1 MFDDI
6 ETPALLL
13 DGDKLERNCRRM
25 RERVRSHGVAL
36 RPHVKTA
43 KSVEVAQCALDAPTG
58 PITVSTLREA
68 EYFFDHGFRDILYAV
83 GMVPGKVAR
92 LAELIGKG
100 ARVSAIVDSAEA
112 ARALGQ
118 ASASAG
124 VRIPTLIEID
134 SDGHRAGVPPGEAR
148 LFEVAEALG

>member
-13 DGDKLERNCRRM
+13 DGDKLERNTRRM
-25 RERVRSHGVAL
+25 RERVHSHGVML
-36 RPHVKTA
+36 RLHVKTA
-43 KSVEVAQCALDAPTG
+43 KSIEVAQMALDAPTG

-68 EYFFDHGFRDILYAV
+68 EYFFDHGFRDILHAV
-83 GMVPGKVAR
+83 GMVSGKVAR
-92 LAELIGKG
+92 LAELIRKG

-118 ASASAG
+118 ASAKAG

-134 SDGHRAGVPPGEAR
+134 SDGDR
-148 LFEVAEALG
+148 